1 MAVLGPERN
10 VDLGDDVLVSG
21 AGSVGMWDC
30 GRSEG
35 SVEGRRQSVVAVGS
49 GLGDSSGLHSRC
61 W

>member
-1 MAVLGPERN
+1 

-21 AGSVGMWDC
+21 AGSVGMLDC